1 MYDFSNDAIDAEH
14 ADVTFKS
21 MEDGFPAIRNRMR
34 EVDFSNWRGELRFLL
49 SYMEMIRV
57 RSPLYFE
64 EQGQATADSFLGRVV
79 SVDEDARK
87 IVYENSHPLTEDEV
101 HDHTLTKM
109 REEFRRGSPW
119 MQDFHW
125 QIRTTF
131 DSRNPV
137 TTSES
142 PLFVKIDRPGFHG
155 PMTDEVLRDAATEV
169 YFPLCWEACL
179 VGRLYPFEADVRSF
193 AQTELNQLR
202 HMMAE
207 MAPEF
212 VVAPQV
218 VHGLV
223 LAGRPAPKIA
233 TRK

>member
-1 MYDFSNDAIDAEH
+1 
-14 ADVTFKS
+14 
-21 MEDGFPAIRNRMR
+21 MR
-34 EVDFSNWRGELRFLL
+34 EVNFGNWQDELPFLL

-64 EQGQATADSFLGRVV
+64 EQGQAVANSFLGRVV
-79 SVDEDARK
+79 SVDESGRK
-87 IVYENSHPLTEDEV
+87 IVYDNSHPLTEDEV
-101 HDHTLTKM
+101 HDHTLIKM
-109 REEFRRGSPW
+109 QEEFQKGSPW
-119 MQDFHW
+119 MEDFHW

-131 DSRNPV
+131 DSSNPV

-142 PLFVKIDRPGFHG
+142 PLFVKIDRPGFNG
-155 PMTDEVLRDAATEV
+155 PMTNEALRDPATEV

-179 VGRLYPFEADVRSF
+179 VGRSAPFEADVRSF
-193 AQTELNQLR
+193 EQTDLDQLR

-218 VHGLV
+218 LHGL
-223 LAGRPAPKIA
+223 LLDGRSAPKIA
-233 TRK
+233 ARK